1 MAVNRKVEKAATAGL
16 TATLDEAMMLTGYG
30 VYNILHML
38 LSGIILMGVILQ
50 NLGLGYVLPAA
61 QCDLKLTMQQ
71 RGWLAAIPFLAA
83 ILTSYF
89 WGWLADTRGRR
100 PVMLYSMLICIFMSV
115 LLSFAPNLISFAVL
129 QFLSSIFMSGS
140 TAVVYTYLGEFNNLR
155 HRDRM
160 VAFGSS
166 FVGIGTV
173 VLPCISWLILPL
185 EFSLPIEFL
194 GITYRSWRLLVVAC
208 VMPYFVSCILLIFA
222 PESPKFLY
230 SAGYHDECLKV
241 LRSIYAT
248 NKWMPADS
256 FPVTNLVIEAQSSK
270 QEATNGKP
278 TILESMRDQTVPLFR
293 SPLLPWTILTCF
305 VQFGIFAT
313 TNGFYVWV
321 PTILNSM
328 ANYGETDMSIC
339 DILDAN
345 KKTPNNDT
353 IVCDDTINTATFEQS
368 IYIGLVFCSMYIIV
382 GFLLGM
388 VGKKTILVCVLVMT
402 GLCGVG
408 AHLAPAAR
416 PAVVLFAIFQMSG
429 ACIGL
434 MNAVS
439 VELFPT
445 IYRAMAICL
454 AMMMG
459 RMGSMVGSN
468 LVGYFLEANCGV
480 SFYLFGGI
488 VAACGVLCL
497 TLPNKKKMSA
507 EKQTV
512 QPTQNETQ
520 TETHEPV

>member
-1 MAVNRKVEKAATAGL
+1 MTANGKIEKGTTAGL
-16 TATLDEAMMLTGYG
+16 TATLDEAMMLTGFG
-30 VYNILHML
+30 AYNIYHML

-61 QCDLKLTMQQ
+61 QCDLELTMQQ
-71 RGWLAAIPFLAA
+71 RGWLAALPFLAV

-100 PVMLYSMLICIFMSV
+100 PVMLYSMLISV
-115 LLSFAPNLISFAVL
+115 FTSVFASFAPNLTLFAML
-129 QFLSSIFMSGS
+129 QFFSAIFMSGP

-155 HRDRM
+155 HRDKM
-160 VAFGSS
+160 IAFGSS

-173 VLPCISWLILPL
+173 VLPVVSWLILPL

-208 VMPYFVSCILLIFA
+208 AVPYFISSILLIFA

-230 SAGYHDECLKV
+230 YAGYHEECLKV

-256 FPVTNLVIEAQSSK
+256 FPITNLVMEAQPSK
-270 QEATNGKP
+270 QEETKGKP

-293 SPLLPWTILTCF
+293 PPLLPWTVLNCF
-305 VQFGIFAT
+305 VQFGLFAT

-328 ANYGETDMSIC
+328 ANHGETDMSIC
-339 DILDAN
+339 DILDATKVTADN
-345 KKTPNNDT
+345 ETA
-353 IVCDDTINTATFEQS
+353 IVCNDTINTATFEQS

-382 GFLLGM
+382 GFLVDF
-388 VGKKTILVCVLVMT
+388 VGKKTILVCVLIAT

-408 AHLAPAAR
+408 AHLAPAVR

-439 VELFPT
+439 VELIPT
-445 IYRAMAICL
+445 MYRAMAICL
-454 AMMMG
+454 GMMMG

-468 LVGYFLEANCGV
+468 LVGYFLETNCGV
-480 SFYLFGGI
+480 SFYLFGGLTI
-488 VAACGVLCL
+488 VCGVLCL
-497 TLPNKKKMSA
+497 TLPNKKKVSA

-512 QPTQNETQ
+512 EPVQN
-520 TETHEPV
+520 ETHEPV